1 MSSTSLLRNRVVA
14 IVAALTAMVLAGCQG
29 TVTVDLSSNPAADPQ
44 VSDVI
49 VDVAGLE
56 FERADG
62 TTQKLEFT
70 SATQTDLVSLAQ
82 NDLRMFTDESL
93 EEGTYT
99 GVRLLIEDNE
109 SASVSRS
116 DGTEYPLV
124 VAEGDYTAIDFTV
137 TEDES
142 SRENLALTLDL
153 RKSLSF
159 NEDELEY
166 TLTPTLRAVRTDE
179 AAQITGGVDIDCPVG
194 ESLEEGGA
202 VYLFS
207 GEDVTPD
214 DIGSSVSAYA
224 TAAVNVDFFAGQRSY
239 ALRLLPPGDY
249 TIALTCN
256 GHEDDPATDDDID
269 FIGTTNVQIDEGEAL
284 ELDLN

>member
-224 TAAVNVDFFAGQRSY
+224 TAAVNVDLFAGQRSY